1 MTPTLKKIFF
11 IFLKLGCLCFGGPIA
26 HLSFFHHEFVERRKW
41 IDEKTYMS
49 LVALCQSL
57 PGPASS
63 QVAAALGMKERG
75 ILGGIIALTGF
86 LLPATLILIVAAY
99 GVNFLSKGIDLHWL
113 DGLKLAVVAIVAQAI
128 LSMSRKFCN
137 DKKRFIILIIAT
149 IITLMFSGIWG
160 QLLVIAT
167 GAILGKCLLSE
178 SENKTDSIT
187 SFIKI
192 NTRVMLL
199 AWGLLLVGFFLL
211 PVIEKFS
218 PHAFLQFFDI
228 FFRTGALVFGGGHVI
243 LPLLQ
248 TQIVTPNFVNNDIF
262 LVGYGLTQALPGPL
276 FSFAA
281 FLGTI
286 MGGWSMGLICL
297 IAVYLPSVLIL
308 LGVLPFWEKWRHH
321 AKFQAVLAGI
331 NAAVVGLLLGAFFT
345 SVWTDAVHSIL
356 DIVIV
361 LVAFAALEYFKC
373 SQWIVVIAVGI
384 LGAVI

>member
-1 MTPTLKKIFF
+1 MMLSLKQLFL
-11 IFLKLGCLCFGGPIA
+11 IFLKLGCLCFGGPVA

-41 IDEKTYMS
+41 VDEKTYMS

-75 ILGGIIALTGF
+75 ILGGIMALAGF
-86 LLPATLILIVAAY
+86 LLPATLVLIFAAY
-99 GVNFLSKGIDLHWL
+99 GIDVLAKNIDLHWL

-128 LSMSRKFCN
+128 FSMARKFCN
-137 DKKRFIILIIAT
+137 DKKRFIILVTAT
-149 IITLMFSGIWG
+149 LITLFFSGLWG
-160 QLLVIAT
+160 QLTVIVI
-167 GAILGKCLLSE
+167 GAIAGKILLKE
-178 SENKTDSIT
+178 AENKTAMTT
-187 SFIKI
+187 SLI
-192 NTRVMLL
+192 NINSRIVLL
-199 AWGLLLVGFFLL
+199 AWGLLLAGFFLL
-211 PVIEKFS
+211 PVIENFS
-218 PHAFLQFFDI
+218 PHAFLQFFNI

-286 MGGWSMGLICL
+286 IGGWPMGLLCL
-297 IAVYLPSVLIL
+297 IAVYLPSILIL

-321 AKFQAVLAGI
+321 PKFQAVLSGI
-331 NAAVVGLLLGAFFT
+331 NAAVVGLLLSAFFN
-345 SVWTDAVHSIL
+345 SVCVDAIHSFTDTLIA
-356 DIVIV
+356 
-361 LVAFAALEYFKC
+361 LVAFVALENFKI
-373 SQWIVVIAVGI
+373 SQWIVVLSTAIVGAAI
-384 LGAVI
+384 

>member
-1 MTPTLKKIFF
+1 MTLSLKKIFF

-26 HLSFFHHEFVERRKW
+26 HLSFLHHEFVERRKW
-41 IDEKTYMS
+41 VDEKTYMS

-75 ILGGIIALTGF
+75 IFGGIIALTGF
-86 LLPATLILIVAAY
+86 LLPATFILIVAAY
-99 GVNFLSKGIDLHWL
+99 GIDVLAKNIDLHWL

-137 DKKRFIILIIAT
+137 DKNRFMILIFAT
-149 IITLMFSGIWG
+149 IITLLSSGIWG
-160 QLLVIAT
+160 QLTVIAM
-167 GAILGKCLLSE
+167 GAIIGKILLSE
-178 SENKTDSIT
+178 SENQSIVI
-187 SFIKI
+187 SPFIKI
-192 NTRVMLL
+192 NTRVMFL
-199 AWGLLLVGFFLL
+199 AWGLLLAGFFLF

-248 TQIVTPNFVNNDIF
+248 TQIVAPNFVNNDIF

-286 MGGWSMGLICL
+286 IGGWSMGLLCL

-321 AKFQAVLAGI
+321 SKFQAVLAGI
-331 NAAVVGLLLGAFFT
+331 NAAVVGLLLGAFYT
-345 SVWTDAVHSIL
+345 SVWTDAVHSVL
-356 DIVIV
+356 DVAIV
-361 LVAFAALEYFKC
+361 LAAFIALEYFKL
-373 SQWIVVIAVGI
+373 SQWIVVIGVGI
-384 LGAVI
+384 IGAIV

>member
-1 MTPTLKKIFF
+1 MLSLKNIFLV
-11 IFLKLGCLCFGGPIA
+11 FLKLGCLCFGGPIA

-41 IDEKTYMS
+41 VDEKTYMS

-75 ILGGIIALTGF
+75 IFGGIIALTGF
-86 LLPATLILIVAAY
+86 LLPATLILILAAY
-99 GVNFLSKGIDLHWL
+99 GINFLSKGIDLHWL

-160 QLLVIAT
+160 QLFVIVI
-167 GAILGKCLLSE
+167 GAICGKFLLNE
-178 SENKTDSIT
+178 AENKTDFIT
-187 SFIKI
+187 SFVKI
-192 NTRVMLL
+192 NTRAMFL
-199 AWGLLLVGFFLL
+199 AWGLLLAGFFLL
-211 PVIEKFS
+211 PLIEKFS

-286 MGGWSMGLICL
+286 MGGWSMGILCL

-321 AKFQAVLAGI
+321 SKFQAILAGI
-331 NAAVVGLLLGAFFT
+331 NAAVVGLLLGAFCT
-345 SVWTDAVHSIL
+345 SVWTDAVHSVL
-356 DIVIV
+356 DIIIV
-361 LVAFAALEYFKC
+361 LAAFIALEYFKV
-373 SQWIVVIAVGI
+373 SQWLVVASVGI
-384 LGAVI
+384 IAALI